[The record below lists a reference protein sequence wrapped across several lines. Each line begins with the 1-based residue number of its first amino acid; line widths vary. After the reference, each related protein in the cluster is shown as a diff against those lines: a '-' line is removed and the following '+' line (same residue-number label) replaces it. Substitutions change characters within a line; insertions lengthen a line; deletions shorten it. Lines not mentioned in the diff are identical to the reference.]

1 MVSSVKD
8 SQAPSILADLSSQ
21 SKSPSGSEDSFTAEL
36 TSALEGGRL
45 ISAERPNPAPG
56 NRSTQSQD
64 SGVRQFPATVLAPE
78 SAPQAITPAATPDS
92 TGATFFG
99 FVSTPA
105 VAASATTGTA
115 ADTSGDASST
125 TGTAQSAQPMNEMD
139 AYWAAQPAPV
149 QELRNITDITAR
161 GAKAQDLANQG
172 YTIDKAIMVWGW
184 DPLKTMLT
192 RQMYGYTWAPNI
204 NQGNVPTPG
213 LTLPGQTAYD
223 PKNPMPGSIAV
234 NTNFAKGTT
243 IVDPWCASQLK
254 SNT

>member
-8 SQAPSILADLSSQ
+8 SQSSSILADLSPQ
-21 SKSPSGSEDSFTAEL
+21 PKNPSGSKDSFTAQL
-36 TSALEGGRL
+36 TSALEGRRL
-45 ISAERPNPAPG
+45 ISGERSNPAAK

-64 SGVRQFPATVLAPE
+64 SGVRQFPAT
-78 SAPQAITPAATPDS
+78 AATSNGPQQATAPATPNS
-92 TGATFFG
+92 SGATFFG
-99 FVSTPA
+99 FVATPA
-105 VAASATTGTA
+105 IAAPATTSTSG
-115 ADTSGDASST
+115 DTSGGTSST
-125 TGTAQSAQPMNEMD
+125 TGTTPSAQPMNEVD

-192 RQMYGYTWAPNI
+192 RQMYGYTWAPNL

-234 NTNFAKGTT
+234 NTDFAKGTT
-243 IVDPWCASQLK
+243 ITDPWCASQLK